1 MTKQQ
6 NTLQFGHVAIH
17 ILSNS
22 DKMTVADLDLPAGA
36 VASIHQHP
44 HEEVN
49 YVVSGVLD
57 FMCNGEVSTLRAGE
71 AIRIPPNEP
80 HNITCHPDAPGK
92 VLTAWTPSRQDLID
106 KLTK

>member
-1 MTKQQ
+1 MSKQE
-6 NTLQFGHVAIH
+6 NTLQFGDVSIQ

-22 DKMTVADLDLPAGA
+22 DELTVAEVALPAGA

-57 FMCNGEVSTLRAGE
+57 FMCDGEVTTLRAGE
-71 AIRIPPNEP
+71 AMRVPPNQP
-80 HNITCHPDAPGK
+80 HNITCHPDAPGV
-92 VLTAWTPSRQDLID
+92 VLSAWSPSRQDLIA
-106 KLTK
+106 KLAK

>member
-1 MTKQQ
+1 MSKQE
-6 NTLQFGHVAIH
+6 NTLQFGDVAIQ

-22 DKMTVADLDLPAGA
+22 DELTVAELAIQAGA

-57 FMCNGEVSTLRAGE
+57 FMCDGEVTTLRAGE
-71 AIRIPPNEP
+71 AMRVPPNQP
-80 HNITCHPDAPGK
+80 HNITCHPDAPGV
-92 VLTAWTPSRQDLID
+92 VLTAWSPSRQDLIA
-106 KLTK
+106 KLAK